1 MGAGMQSRGHT
12 VVVVEDDEGI
22 RALMVDFLRDE
33 GILVEEARDGAEAIE
48 ILDRYGAQPRHLC
61 VILLDLMLPRVSGI
75 DVIRRIRE
83 AGQELP
89 VVALSASRN
98 HLAEAMLAGASM
110 AVAKPFDIEEI
121 LSVVTSHCPYEHG

>member
-1 MGAGMQSRGHT
+1 
-12 VVVVEDDEGI
+12 
-22 RALMVDFLRDE
+22 
-33 GILVEEARDGAEAIE
+33 
-48 ILDRYGAQPRHLC
+48 
-61 VILLDLMLPRVSGI
+61 VILLVLMLPRVSGI

-83 AGQELP
+83 AGQDLP

-121 LSVVTSHCPYEHG
+121 LSVVTSHCPHEHD